1 LFSLASILAHPTP
14 ASEEDKIGVAVTIPP
29 LAKLVEEV
37 GGERVRVFVLI
48 PPGADPRT
56 YELKPGQLEMLGK
69 VKVFVRVGSGLC
81 FENELTNR
89 LMGNAGGVLLVNASE
104 GIKVVGGDPHVWLSP
119 RNAIIMVENIY
130 RGLAEA
136 DPEGQAYYA
145 QNKEKFQ
152 EKLLEL
158 DREIV
163 RILSKAENR
172 RFIVYH
178 PAWGYFAR
186 DYGLTQIPIERE
198 GKEPTMKSLI
208 ELVEEARKH
217 HVKLVFA
224 SPEFNPKV
232 AELVAREIE
241 GRTVYLSPLDQNYV
255 ENLRRAALE
264 IGRG

>member
-1 LFSLASILAHPTP
+1 MAF
-14 ASEEDKIGVAVTIPP
+14 
-29 LAKLVEEV
+29 AKECHHH
-37 GGERVRVFVLI
+37 GGE
-48 PPGADPRT
+48 
-56 YELKPGQLEMLGK
+56 Y
-69 VKVFVRVGSGLC
+69 
-81 FENELTNR
+81 
-89 LMGNAGGVLLVNASE
+89 
-104 GIKVVGGDPHVWLSP
+104 
-119 RNAIIMVENIY
+119 Y

-145 QNKEKFQ
+145 QNREKFQ

-198 GKEPTMKSLI
+198 GKEPTMKSLM